1 MLPTKCRSSID
12 MNVVQDEGEISPTK
26 LARKPLSPA
35 QLMKIELQKN
45 ASERSSP
52 AYLMKIELQKNAS
65 ERRLPFLKLQ
75 VDPTL
80 QTKNSGDSLSS
91 FSSLEERILDSPT
104 RLSPDSKKKPQIPP
118 LGVING
124 LGSLQFAAVD
134 KHKNDGVCLSERKFV
149 ANISKPSLFLQ
160 YKKND
165 QPETENKRNSDIETL
180 RTIAEEESP
189 LMRVIRKKKEQDRNK
204 QFAPQNANSPLLK
217 KVETSMFETHPF
229 RNLIFAPRLD
239 ENLFKKHL
247 LLTYKGV
254 VYSQKLVQP
263 TDRFLEERGIYLPER
278 KDSKKTLFMDLDET
292 LIHSCHLMENP
303 EIVLDIGD
311 GLLIKKV
318 F

>member
-1 MLPTKCRSSID
+1 MFPTKCRSSID
-12 MNVVQDEGEISPTK
+12 MNVVEDEGEISPTK

-45 ASERSSP
+45 ASEK
-52 AYLMKIELQKNAS
+52 KIPL
-65 ERRLPFLKLQ
+65 LKLQ
-75 VDPTL
+75 VDYTP
-80 QTKNSGDSLSS
+80 QTKNSGESSLSS
-91 FSSLEERILDSPT
+91 LSSLDEKMLESST
-104 RLSPDSKKKPQIPP
+104 RLSPDSKKKPQIPT
-118 LGVING
+118 LGDLSG
-124 LGSLQFAAVD
+124 LGSFQFADVD

-149 ANISKPSLFLQ
+149 VNISKPSLFLQ

-165 QPETENKRNSDIETL
+165 QQETENKRKSGYIETL

-204 QFAPQNANSPLLK
+204 QFPQPNANSPILK
-217 KVETSMFETHPF
+217 KLETSIFETHRF
-229 RNLIFAPRLD
+229 RNLIFAPMID

-263 TDRFLEERGIYLPER
+263 TERFLEERGIYLPE
-278 KDSKKTLFMDLDET
+278 KKNSKKTLFMDLDET

-303 EIVLDIGD
+303 EIVLDIRD
-311 GLLIKKV
+311 GLSIKKV
-318 F
+318 S

>member
-1 MLPTKCRSSID
+1 MFPTKCRSSID
-12 MNVVQDEGEISPTK
+12 MNVAQDEGEISPTK
-26 LARKPLSPA
+26 LARKQLSPA

-45 ASERSSP
+45 ASER
-52 AYLMKIELQKNAS
+52 
-65 ERRLPFLKLQ
+65 RLPLLKLQ
-75 VDPTL
+75 VDHTP

-91 FSSLEERILDSPT
+91 FSSLEERMLESPT

-118 LGVING
+118 LGDISG
-124 LGSLQFAAVD
+124 LGSLQFADVD

-149 ANISKPSLFLQ
+149 VNISKPSLFLQ

-165 QPETENKRNSDIETL
+165 LPETENKRNSDNMETL
-180 RTIAEEESP
+180 RTITEEESP

-204 QFAPQNANSPLLK
+204 QFTPQNANSPLLK
-217 KVETSMFETHPF
+217 KVETSMFETHRF
-229 RNLIFAPRLD
+229 RNLIFAPRID

-263 TDRFLEERGIYLPER
+263 TDRFLEERGIFLPE
-278 KDSKKTLFMDLDET
+278 KTNSKKTLFMDLDET

-318 F
+318 S